1 MDTMIS
7 WMIIL
12 HTRFVAMMMTMIHL
26 MVATLPLQSTEPTT
40 VRNCGFFVALETTD
54 SAKAKLVQPSFGSTT
69 PYHQDSFEGSGTR
82 KESNELANPS

>member
-1 MDTMIS
+1 MTS
-7 WMIIL
+7 WMIISR
-12 HTRFVAMMMTMIHL
+12 TNSAEKMMTMIHL
-26 MVATLPLQSTEPTT
+26 MAATLPQQSTEPMT

-82 KESNELANPS
+82 KGSSELVNPS